1 MVLSILSS
9 FSVTEI
15 MLFKSEVS
23 NRNLRKVG
31 VYSKGDRPLCRDPG
45 VRGDEAIASQAISAP
60 WRQGFAS

>member
-31 VYSKGDRPLCRDPG
+31 VYSKGDSRFAETLVLG
-45 VRGDEAIASQAISAP
+45 VTKRSLPKQ
-60 WRQGFAS
+60 